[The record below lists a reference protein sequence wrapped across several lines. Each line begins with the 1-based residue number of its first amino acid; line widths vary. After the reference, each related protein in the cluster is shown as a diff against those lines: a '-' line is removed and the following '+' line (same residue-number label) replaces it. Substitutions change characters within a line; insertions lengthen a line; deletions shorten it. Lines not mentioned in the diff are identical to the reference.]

1 MEVYTLIY
9 LFLIYGIVYTL
20 IYLLL
25 IYAIVHYEIDS
36 Y

>member
-9 LFLIYGIVYTL
+9 LLLIYGIVYTL

-25 IYAIVHYEIDS
+25 IYAIS
-36 Y
+36 LL